1 MPAWPPAPFV
11 RPEPSGRLA
20 RRRAGKPAL
29 RLSTGQLALGI
40 YPQRFTAAGR
50 GRPLQAHPSQG
61 TAMTRF
67 ALCRAGAGPQMAPR
81 PMTAYP
87 EDIIVRMPGGANMI
101 YPDWLPP
108 EATQILVVLFLSFLI
123 GLEREERKSNGDLY
137 AFGGVR
143 TYPLIGLIGYAMS
156 ALSGG
161 ELLPLALGF
170 IVVAAFLLLSYWH
183 KLDASGQSG
192 VTSQMSGLATY
203 LIGALVY
210 RELFWLAT
218 TLTVA
223 SLLLLEFKTRLEN
236 LARRIDPADIL
247 TVTQFL
253 LLAAVILPL
262 LPNAP
267 LGRFH
272 VNPFQAWLVV
282 VAVSAVSYGSYLLQ
296 RLRQDRGGLLL
307 AALAGGAYSSTVTTV
322 ALARRSAEAD
332 APRLYAGAILMASG
346 VMYLR
351 LAVFLAL
358 FNPALAGGWL
368 WAKSGHAVPLR
379 DGGYRPHNPL
389 EIGAAL
395 LFALLFLAMLAA
407 TRLASQYLG
416 AGGVYALAAAMG
428 VSDVDPFIMGIT
440 QSTPALTPLP
450 VAASAILIAAA
461 ANNVAKGVYARALGA
476 RETGRQSLWLLLALA
491 GAGLLPLAWV

>member
-1 MPAWPPAPFV
+1 
-11 RPEPSGRLA
+11 
-20 RRRAGKPAL
+20 
-29 RLSTGQLALGI
+29 
-40 YPQRFTAAGR
+40 
-50 GRPLQAHPSQG
+50 
-61 TAMTRF
+61 
-67 ALCRAGAGPQMAPR
+67 
-81 PMTAYP
+81 
-87 EDIIVRMPGGANMI
+87 MI

-108 EATQILVVLFLSFLI
+108 EATQVIVVLFLSFLL
-123 GLEREERKSNGDLY
+123 GLEREERKHNGDPY

-143 TYPLIGLIGYAMS
+143 TYPLIGLIGYAMA

-161 ELLPLALGF
+161 ELLPLTLGF
-170 IVVAAFLLLSYWH
+170 VVVAAFLLLSYWH
-183 KLDASGQSG
+183 KLDAAGLAG
-192 VTSQMSGLATY
+192 ITGQMSALATY
-203 LIGALVY
+203 LIGALVF

-223 SLLLLEFKTRLEN
+223 SLLLLEFKSGLES

-272 VNPFQAWLVV
+272 VNPFQTWLVV

-296 RLRQDRGGLLL
+296 RLRQDHSGVLL
-307 AALAGGAYSSTVTTV
+307 AALAGGAYSSTVATV
-322 ALARRSAEAD
+322 ALARRSVEAG

-346 VMYLR
+346 IMYLR
-351 LAVFLAL
+351 LGVFLAL
-358 FNPALAGGWL
+358 FNPALLQRLWLPFLALAAAALLGGWL
-368 WAKSGHAVPLR
+368 WAKSARAAPAGQN
-379 DGGYRPHNPL
+379 GGYRPRNPL
-389 EIGAAL
+389 ELGAAL
-395 LFALLFLAMLAA
+395 LFALMFLAMLAA

-416 AGGVYALAAAMG
+416 SSGVYALAAVMG

-440 QSTPALTPLP
+440 QSTPALMPLP

-461 ANNVAKGVYARALGA
+461 ANNIAKGIYARALGA
-476 RETGRQSLWLLLALA
+476 REAGGQSLLLLLALA
-491 GAGLLPLAWV
+491 GLGLLPLAWV